1 MLDEPVMKWMLH
13 LWSYMPCLGSAGV
26 ATPHSGRL
34 GKCAD
39 QTTGTLVNHHTAGSK
54 EAALAPPSSPPQC
67 GRDATVGVVFLANVN
82 PHCGKPKLAQAQLV
96 LGALT
101 EGWRRTARSKR
112 SLGHWHAR
120 DAAHEFWRSLREQD
134 SLVGLRLPSQWIE
147 ERYPIFCKAQSLS
160 KAPPFKDFARELKRV
175 MPKHRPETLVDGRR
189 RAITTYTVMP
199 FKEATSLV
207 QAEREAA

>member
-134 SLVGLRLPSQWIE
+134 SLVGLRPFPMDRRAVSHFLQGSELEQSAAIQRLRARIE
-147 ERYPIFCKAQSLS
+147 TGHAKAQ
-160 KAPPFKDFARELKRV
+160 ARNV
-175 MPKHRPETLVDGRR
+175 GRWSTAR
-189 RAITTYTVMP
+189 HYHLHGHAFQRGDEP
-199 FKEATSLV
+199 CPG
-207 QAEREAA
+207 